1 SASTCC
7 APRSAPGSACAGS
20 APSCACRR
28 IPGGCARACTRSA
41 RSAAKPTTSTAG
53 PSTWTSRMPMPCA
66 SRTTTGARRCS
77 RCWLSRADP
86 PPRIERLTH
95 APAACPLGDQ
105 MAWNI
110 PGGSGKDG
118 RNPRRRG
125 GGSPLD
131 RLLDPLRGV
140 FGGDGD
146 GGGAGPARWIAIAI
160 VAWLLFN
167 SFTLIAE
174 QQRGVVLRFGE
185 VARVMQPG
193 PHLKWPWPIERV
205 AKVDATSI
213 KNFNDTVPVLTRDEN
228 IVTVEVNVQYR
239 VDDPILYLF
248 GTRNADEVLQQA
260 TLSAVREQV
269 GRSDLDTVLSARSA
283 LSVSARER
291 LQAALQ
297 EYRTG
302 LIVTEL
308 NLPNARPPEEVKPA
322 FDDVNSA
329 QQDKERLENEAEAY
343 ASKIVPEARGQAARV
358 RTEAEGYKTA
368 VIAEATGD
376 AQRFSLL
383 LDA

>member
-1 SASTCC
+1 
-7 APRSAPGSACAGS
+7 
-20 APSCACRR
+20 
-28 IPGGCARACTRSA
+28 
-41 RSAAKPTTSTAG
+41 
-53 PSTWTSRMPMPCA
+53 
-66 SRTTTGARRCS
+66 
-77 RCWLSRADP
+77 
-86 PPRIERLTH
+86 
-95 APAACPLGDQ
+95 

-118 RNPRRRG
+118 RSPRRRG

-131 RLLDPLRGV
+131 RLLDPLRGL
-140 FGGDGD
+140 FGGNGD
-146 GGGAGPARWIAIAI
+146 GGEGDGGFQGPGRWIALAF

-193 PHLKWPWPIERV
+193 PHLKWPWPVERV
-205 AKVDATSI
+205 VKVDATSI

-239 VDDPILYLF
+239 VDDPIEYLF

-291 LQAALQ
+291 LQAALR
-297 EYRTG
+297 EYHTG

-358 RTEAEGYKTA
+358 RTEAEGYKA
-368 VIAEATGD
+368 ASIAEATGD
-376 AQRFSLL
+376 AERFSLL
-383 LDA
+383 LDAYQQSPQVTRKRLWLETVENVLEGNRVIVGADGKQLIYVPMGTGHATNAGTGAAPPLLTPDMVSPTVDSSAPATTRPVREPRPTGRDGGRP